1 MKCVKPY
8 RVASV
13 NYKMII
19 CEKTWLYLSAQST
32 VYEDETPRAVEACT
46 LAILKDWIY
55 MLTIFE
61 WCLWTDIYII

>member
-19 CEKTWLYLSAQST
+19 YEKTWLYLSAQST
-32 VYEDETPRAVEACT
+32 VYEHGTLRAVEACT

-61 WCLWTDIYII
+61 WCLWADIYII